1 MPDGFAP
8 YACSYAPEAAKVRNE
23 LSRELLLK
31 LLDVLDELA
40 ANPDAYPQ
48 RIRAMGT
55 RGDMFLYV
63 HPEPAFEITYEIDRA
78 NRRIYFVHFAARIVE
93 LKRVFISYSHED
105 APWLIRLRKFLIP
118 LENQGL
124 IRLWDDTKIQVGSD
138 WQAEIRKALESAK
151 AAVFLVTQDFLN
163 SQFIQAQ
170 EMPPLLEKAHQEG
183 VKIIWVAVKSCTVKD
198 SVISKFQAANDPEH
212 PLEMLDEPQQNM
224 VLTQI
229 YEKIKAALA
238 A

>member
-1 MPDGFAP
+1 MANGVE
-8 YACSYAPEAAKVRNE
+8 SYATRNSPEAAQVRKE
-23 LSRELLLK
+23 LPKDLLLK
-31 LLDVLDELA
+31 LLDVLEDLA
-40 ANPDAYPQ
+40 KNPDSYAQ
-48 RIRAMGT
+48 RTRTIGA

-63 HPEPAFEITYEIDRA
+63 HPDPPFEITYEINRA
-78 NRRIYFVHFAARIVE
+78 TRIIDFVHFAARIVE
-93 LKRVFISYSHED
+93 LKRVFVSYSHQD
-105 APWLIRLRKFLIP
+105 APWLERLRKFLMP

-124 IRLWDDTKIQVGSD
+124 IRIWDDTKIQVGSD

-151 AAVFLVTQDFLN
+151 AAVFLVTPDFLN

-170 EMPPLLEKAHQEG
+170 EMPTLLDKAHQEG
-183 VKIIWVAVKSCTVKD
+183 VKIIWVAVKSCPVQD
-198 SVISKFQAANDPEH
+198 SVISKFQAANDPKL
-212 PLEMLDEPQQNM
+212 PLEMMDEPHQNM

>member
-1 MPDGFAP
+1 MPDGTVG
-8 YACSYAPEAAKVRNE
+8 YAWSFSPEAGKVRKE

-31 LLDVLDELA
+31 LLDVVDDLA
-40 ANPDAYPQ
+40 RNPDAYPE
-48 RIRAMGT
+48 RARSLGT

-63 HPEPAFEITYEIDRA
+63 HPEPPFEITYEIDRA
-78 NRRIYFVHFAARIVE
+78 NRKIYFVHFAARIVE
-93 LKRVFISYSHED
+93 LKRVFVSYSHED
-105 APWLIRLRKFLIP
+105 LKWLERLRKFLIP

-124 IRLWDDTKIQVGSD
+124 IRIWDDSKIQVGSD
-138 WQAEIRKALESAK
+138 WQAEIGKALESAK

-163 SQFIQAQ
+163 SPFIQAR
-170 EMPPLLEKAHQEG
+170 EIPPLLEKAHQEG

-198 SVISKFQAANDPEH
+198 SVIFKFQAANDPER
-212 PLEMLDEPQQNM
+212 PLEMLDEPQRNK
-224 VLTQI
+224 VFTEI